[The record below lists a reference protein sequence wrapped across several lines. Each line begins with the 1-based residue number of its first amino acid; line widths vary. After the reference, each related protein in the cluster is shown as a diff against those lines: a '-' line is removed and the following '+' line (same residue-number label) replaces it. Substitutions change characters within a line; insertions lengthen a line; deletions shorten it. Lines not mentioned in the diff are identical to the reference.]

1 MGISSEELTTGI
13 SKDMTQRDLEMYN
26 RGYKACKS
34 RMTMENKMLKIEA
47 DKKYLQTDENGNQ
60 YYVYFSVETI
70 DKLTRQFV
78 KDNLEEIEYYI
89 KQIKNDNGK
98 YSNCK

>member
-1 MGISSEELTTGI
+1 
-13 SKDMTQRDLEMYN
+13 
-26 RGYKACKS
+26 
-34 RMTMENKMLKIEA
+34 MENKMLKIDA

-70 DKLTRQFV
+70 DKLTQQFV

-98 YSNCK
+98 